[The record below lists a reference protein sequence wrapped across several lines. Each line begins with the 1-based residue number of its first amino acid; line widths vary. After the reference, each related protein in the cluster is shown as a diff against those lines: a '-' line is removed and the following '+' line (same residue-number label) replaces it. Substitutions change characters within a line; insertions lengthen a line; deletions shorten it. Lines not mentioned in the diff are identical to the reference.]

1 MVKNHAKIKAK
12 RRAFVGI
19 QQAHTV
25 ATRGYEPN
33 MVRTG
38 YENVIGQR
46 TGEMFASSAKQD
58 GKVITKTDHGILVEY
73 KDGTRKGFALGMLY
87 GKAEGSVYPHTLVS
101 NMREG
106 QKFRKGDYI
115 SYNTGFFE
123 PDHLAPGSLVYKGS
137 MMVRVALPEAPETH
151 EDSSAISAALAAR
164 MTTTIAKPKSYV
176 VRFKQGVH
184 NVVKPGQKVNPEDPL
199 LTIEDELTAMDDS
212 LSDSSISILADMAKM
227 TPRAGSRG
235 TISWIEVIY
244 HGDKADM
251 SASLKAL
258 ADRSDRRKYE
268 TGKSTGKPVETG
280 LVNSDWRVDGT
291 PLAVDHA
298 ELRVYINVDE
308 PLGSGDKVVYGA
320 QLKSVCGEV
329 MNYKLTT
336 ESGLV
341 VDAKMGAKSFAAR
354 IVTSLIEV
362 GVRAS
367 TLDVITKDAL
377 KTYYGEH

>member
-1 MVKNHAKIKAK
+1 MV
-12 RRAFVGI
+12 RS
-19 QQAHTV
+19 
-25 ATRGYEPN
+25 GYES
-33 MVRTG
+33 
-38 YENVIGQR
+38 VIGQR
-46 TGEMFASSAKQD
+46 TGEMFASAARQD
-58 GKVITKTDHGILVEY
+58 GKVISKTDHGILVEY
-73 KDGTRKGFALGMLY
+73 KDGSRRGFALGMLY
-87 GKAEGSVYPHTLVS
+87 GKAEGSVYPHVLVS

-137 MMVRVALPEAPETH
+137 LMTRVALVETTETH
-151 EDSSAISAALAAR
+151 EDSSTVSAHLAGR
-164 MTTTIAKPKSYV
+164 LTTTVAKPKSYV
-176 VRFKQGVH
+176 VRFKQAVH
-184 NVVKPGQKVNPEDPL
+184 NVVKPGQTVMPEDIL
-199 LTIEDELTAMDDS
+199 MTIEDEITAMDDS
-212 LSDSSISILADMAKM
+212 FSSSSIEVLMDKAKM
-227 TPRAGSRG
+227 SPTSGKKG

-251 SASLKAL
+251 STSLKAL
-258 ADRSDRRKYE
+258 ADRSDRRKLE
-268 TGKSTGKPVETG
+268 TAKASGKPVETG

-298 ELRVYINVDE
+298 EVRIYINVNE
-308 PLGSGDKVVYGA
+308 PLNNGDKIVLGS
-320 QLKSVCGEV
+320 QLKSVIGEV

-336 ESGLV
+336 RSGLT

-367 TLDVITKDAL
+367 TLDVITKHAIKAYRNQL
-377 KTYYGEH
+377 